1 MHGGMSMENPE
12 QPNPTPPSND
22 LIDELHNL
30 GKNLKELLQTAWERE
45 ERKKAQKDIETGLN
59 ELAKT
64 LSQAANEFS
73 QSPTG
78 QTLKADLQDLQQRIQ
93 TGEVETKVRTEVVSA
108 LRAAN
113 EGLKKAATGVKPPEE
128 KQK

>member
-1 MHGGMSMENPE
+1 MENPE
-12 QPNPTPPSND
+12 QPNPTPPSDD
-22 LIDELHNL
+22 LLGELHSL
-30 GKNLKELLQTAWERE
+30 GKNLKELLQTAWQRD
-45 ERKKAQKDIETGLN
+45 ERKKAQSEIETGLN
-59 ELAKT
+59 DLVKT
-64 LSQAANEFS
+64 LSQAANDFA

-78 QTLKADLQDLQQRIQ
+78 QTLKADIQDLQQRIQ

-113 EGLKKAATGVKPPEE
+113 EGLKKATTGVKSPEE

>member
-1 MHGGMSMENPE
+1 MENPE
-12 QPNPTPPSND
+12 QPNTTPPSNE
-22 LIDELHNL
+22 LLDELHNL
-30 GKNLKELLQTAWERE
+30 GKNLKELLQTAWQSE
-45 ERKKAQKDIETGLN
+45 ERKKTQKDIETGLN
-59 ELAKT
+59 ELANT
-64 LSQAANEFS
+64 LSQAANEFT

-113 EGLKKAATGVKPPEE
+113 EGLKKATTGVKPPEE

>member
-1 MHGGMSMENPE
+1 MENPE
-12 QPNPTPPSND
+12 QPNTTPPSND
-22 LIDELHNL
+22 LLDELHNL
-30 GKNLKELLQTAWERE
+30 GNNLKALLQSAWESE
-45 ERKKAQKDIETGLN
+45 ERKKTQKDIETGLN

-64 LSQAANEFS
+64 LSQAANEFT

-108 LRAAN
+108 LRTAN
-113 EGLKKAATGVKPPEE
+113 EGLKKATTGVKSPEE

>member
-1 MHGGMSMENPE
+1 MDNPE
-12 QPNPTPPSND
+12 QPKSTPSSNE

-30 GKNLKELLQTAWERE
+30 GNNLKELLQTAWRSE
-45 ERKKAQKDIETGLN
+45 ERKKTQKEIETGLD

-113 EGLKKAATGVKPPEE
+113 EGLKKATTGVKPPEE

>member
-1 MHGGMSMENPE
+1 MENPE
-12 QPNPTPPSND
+12 QPNPTPPFDD
-22 LIDELHNL
+22 LLGELHSL
-30 GKNLKELLQTAWERE
+30 GKNLKELLQTAWQRD
-45 ERKKAQKDIETGLN
+45 ERKKAQSEIETGLN
-59 ELAKT
+59 DLVKT
-64 LSQAANEFS
+64 LSQAANDFA

-78 QTLKADLQDLQQRIQ
+78 QTLKADIQDLQQRIQ

-113 EGLKKAATGVKPPEE
+113 EGLKKATTGVKSPEE